1 MCFEY
6 ALIDFNILLFSQDV
20 SQWLGVGP
28 TGLFNFHP
36 NVRPVP
42 LELHIQVNTLGT
54 RQIALSYRDFSNK
67 GRRYFF
73 YIRSRFTLR
82 WRNLK
87 TEVSL
92 RKRIKCVLSTLAW
105 GNYKRSFWWWLWW
118 SWRHCF
124 RKLRFQNVSVY
135 TKTKSVLKILRLE
148 KRFLKA
154 PFSWRISVDG
164 RPNRRNEAAFFNSSC
179 GDLDTN
185 SLV

>member
-42 LELHIQVNTLGT
+42 LELHIQVNTLRT

-73 YIRSRFTLR
+73 IFGPVHPTLEEFENGCFSPKTHQMCSVHTR
-82 WRNLK
+82 WR
-87 TEVSL
+87 
-92 RKRIKCVLSTLAW
+92 
-105 GNYKRSFWWWLWW
+105 
-118 SWRHCF
+118 
-124 RKLRFQNVSVY
+124 KL
-135 TKTKSVLKILRLE
+135 
-148 KRFLKA
+148 
-154 PFSWRISVDG
+154 
-164 RPNRRNEAAFFNSSC
+164 
-179 GDLDTN
+179 
-185 SLV
+185 